1 MILDYWRK
9 LAQRN
14 QLLRW
19 GTLPGRYFFIADFFE
34 AAYQVFPHYDENLW
48 PDSLSLFVG
57 GQMIVLLDKMILGRA
72 GLPVFQDRLLD
83 VSKRAVLQHDCESAY
98 RELVHFFE
106 RDEFG
111 HLSFLTLDEL
121 IVFGLELSQVIVNF
135 WLPTLVIELAN
146 YGGWACLEEQ
156 IPKQD
161 KSMLWIDL
169 LALDQPTFYQQE
181 EQHLL
186 QHNNLEEHQKKYFW
200 LQNSYFST
208 KVLDVDFFRKRKEK
222 LTVTNTQ
229 HYFQSQAAKKLQL
242 QQAFSLSDE
251 AMRIADS
258 LSFGLWLQEDRKQY
272 ILQLQHYKQLF
283 FDAARFFCSYEKE
296 AMYHFSLSEL
306 IALLQGESLL
316 QRSST
321 FGLICSTERLSFVA
335 EQESREYWQL
345 LEDTMD
351 TSAANSELRA
361 TVLVKGSK
369 DIIEGRGYVFDPSV
383 PATYE
388 DNAIVVM
395 RHMTNEHMIFLDR
408 IQALI
413 IENSQMISH
422 SLLSAFAQMYC
433 THDAD
438 RRIAFIVIPG
448 ITSRIHTGDYL
459 TVDTT
464 TGVTKISHAAKLLG
478 TVASKSMTREIH
490 GEVLLWRATDNAQ
503 DVDYKDMVVVLPYL
517 SLEVLNYL
525 RAAACI
531 VTDVG
536 GLTSHG
542 AIICREMGI
551 PCIVNTRLAT
561 VKLRSGDRVSVD
573 FERGEIVKASK

>member
-1 MILDYWRK
+1 MIVDYWRE

-34 AAYQVFPHYDENLW
+34 AAYKVFPHYDENLW
-48 PDSLSLFVG
+48 PDSLSLFVE

-72 GLPVFQDRLLD
+72 GLPVFQAGLLD
-83 VSKRAVLQHDCESAY
+83 VSKRAVLRHDCEVAY
-98 RELVHFFE
+98 RELVNFF
-106 RDEFG
+106 RRNEFG
-111 HLSFLTLDEL
+111 NLSFLTLEEL
-121 IVFGLELSQVIVNF
+121 IVFGLELSQVIVKF

-146 YGGWACLEEQ
+146 YGGWACLQEQ

-161 KSMLWIDL
+161 KSISLIDL

-186 QHNNLEEHQKKYFW
+186 QNNNLEEHQKKYFW

-208 KVLDVDFFRKRKEK
+208 KVLPADFFRKRKEK

-229 HYFQSQAAKKLQL
+229 HYFQSQAAKKIQL
-242 QQAFSLSDE
+242 QQAFSLSDD

-283 FDAARFFCSYEKE
+283 FDAARVFLSYEKE
-296 AMYHFSLSEL
+296 AMYQFSLSEL
-306 IALLQGESLL
+306 VALMQGKSLS
-316 QRSST
+316 QRSSA
-321 FGLICSTERLSFVA
+321 FALICSTERLSFA
-335 EQESREYWQL
+335 GERESREYWQL
-345 LEDTMD
+345 LEDTRD
-351 TSAANSELRA
+351 TSAANSELPA
-361 TVLVKGSK
+361 TVLVKGSQ
-369 DIIEGRGYVFDPSV
+369 DIIEGKVYVFDPNV

-388 DNAIVVM
+388 DNAIVVI
-395 RHMTNEHMIFLDR
+395 RHMTSEHMVLLDR

-433 THDAD
+433 THDANS
-438 RRIAFIVIPG
+438 RASFIVIPG
-448 ITSRIHTGDYL
+448 IDSRIHTGDYL
-459 TVDTT
+459 TVDTM
-464 TGVTKISHAAKLLG
+464 TGVTKIRSAEKLLG
-478 TVASKSMTREIH
+478 TVASKSMTREIQ

-503 DVDYKDMVVVLPYL
+503 EVDYQDKVVVLPYL

-536 GLTSHG
+536 GMTSHG

-551 PCIVNTRLAT
+551 PCIVDTRLAT
-561 VKLRSGDRVSVD
+561 VKLRSGDRVFVD
-573 FERGEIVKASK
+573 FERGEIVKASQ